1 MLVDRH
7 GRQINYVRLSMT
19 DRCNLR
25 CNYCLPEGF
34 TDFLPKTELLS
45 YEEHLVHLR
54 VLSDLGVTKLR
65 LTGGEPFVRR
75 DLMSFIKAISS
86 EKLFQ
91 EIHITTNGTLIND
104 YIADLEQLG
113 VNGVNLSLDTFN
125 RENFHRITGRDE
137 FKKVLNVF
145 HRLAE
150 SKISLKVNAVV
161 LPGQNI
167 PDLLELV
174 HLTKDIDFTMR
185 FIEEMPFNGLNET
198 QREWWNYEKLLHYFS
213 EHVALSPIPTAH
225 SSTSMMYQVPGYKGK
240 IGIIAAQSRSFCG
253 TCNRLRIGPKGD
265 IRSCLYGTSTNGLKE
280 LIRSEASQSE
290 LIKFFEEVVSAKP
303 KDGFIAEKS
312 MLQANTNHA
321 TMAAIG
327 G

>member
-7 GRQINYVRLSMT
+7 DRRITYVRLSMT

-34 TDFLPKTELLS
+34 TDFLPKNELLS
-45 YEEHLVHLR
+45 YEEHLQHLR
-54 VLSDLGVTKLR
+54 ILSGLGVTKLR

-75 DLMSFIKAISS
+75 DLMKFIETIAD
-86 EKLFQ
+86 ENLFE
-91 EIHITTNGTLIND
+91 EIHITTNGTLVGP
-104 YIADLEQLG
+104 YISDLERVG
-113 VNGVNLSLDTFN
+113 VTGVNLSLDTFD
-125 RENFHRITGRDE
+125 RSKFKQITGRDE
-137 FKKVLNVF
+137 FEKVAEVF

-150 SKISLKVNAVV
+150 SPIQLKVNAVV
-161 LPGQNI
+161 LPNQNI
-167 PDLLELV
+167 PDLLDLV

-185 FIEEMPFNGLNET
+185 FIEEMPFNGLNGV

-213 EHVALSPIPTAH
+213 EHVSLLPLPAES
-225 SSTSMMYQVPGYKGK
+225 SSTSMKYSIPGYKGN

-253 TCNRLRIGPKGD
+253 SCNRLRIGPKGD
-265 IRSCLYGTSTNGLKE
+265 IRSCLYGTASEGLKQ
-280 LIRSEASQSE
+280 LIRSGATDNE
-290 LIKFFEEVVSAKP
+290 LVQFFKDVVSSKP
-303 KDGFIAEKS
+303 QDGFVAEKM
-312 MLQANTNHA
+312 MLKTNVNHA